1 MTQNNFIEIKADTF
15 NQAFCLVF
23 DLLSNIYQKGGI
35 AYLEQMNS
43 ANDPLADFQNHL
55 IVVLQNGYSPDALKL
70 MLDLIYVKME
80 NQYVLTLDEKYIIK
94 IYMYLAPFIQDM
106 DTQFIIDFQT
116 FFCDS
121 ETIFKNISKLK
132 DFT

>member
-1 MTQNNFIEIKADTF
+1 MTQNNLIEIKADTF

-43 ANDPLADFQNHL
+43 ANDPLADF
-55 IVVLQNGYSPDALKL
+55 QNGYSPDALKL

-121 ETIFKNISKLK
+121 ESIFKNISKIK